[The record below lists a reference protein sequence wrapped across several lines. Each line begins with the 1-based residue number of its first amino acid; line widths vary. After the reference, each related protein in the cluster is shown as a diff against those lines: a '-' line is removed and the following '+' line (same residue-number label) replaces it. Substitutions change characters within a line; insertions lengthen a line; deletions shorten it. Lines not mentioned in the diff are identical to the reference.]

1 MKETFGQRFNRLR
14 KKYDLTQEEVAN
26 KLSVSSQAVS
36 KWENDISMPDIS
48 LLIEIAELFNITV
61 DELLGKEIKSPI
73 LLEEP
78 SKKDIKSLTL
88 KIKVLSSDGDK
99 ININLPFALIKAYM
113 GSGKAIPTI
122 DGNQA
127 LNNIDFNQ
135 IVELVE
141 QGVVGQIA
149 EIESSD
155 GDRILIIIE

>member
-26 KLSVSSQAVS
+26 KLRVSSQAVS
-36 KWENDISMPDIS
+36 KWENDISMPDVS

-88 KIKVLSSDGDK
+88 KIKVLSSDGNK
-99 ININLPFALIKAYM
+99 ININLPFALIKTCM

>member
-36 KWENDISMPDIS
+36 KWENDISLPDIS

-61 DELLGKEIKSPI
+61 DELLGKEIKSSI

-88 KIKVLSSDGDK
+88 KIKILSSDGDK

>member
-88 KIKVLSSDGDK
+88 KIKVLSGDGDK

-113 GSGKAIPTI
+113 GSGKTIPTI

>member
-99 ININLPFALIKAYM
+99 ININLPVALIKACI

-155 GDRILIIIE
+155 GNRILIIIE